1 MTYYQSI
8 ELEQLQ
14 KERYLRRRKAIIKK
28 RKREKFISSL
38 LIVALFSIYVALMID
53 FVRFPECYLS
63 TWRYQLK
70 NDILS
75 GDQEMID
82 YYNNTYVSN
91 GRILFDEVK

>member
-8 ELEQLQ
+8 ELEQLH

-28 RKREKFISSL
+28 RKREKFISFL
-38 LIVALFSIYVALMID
+38 LITILFTSCIAIAID

-75 GDQEMID
+75 GNQEMID
-82 YYNNTYVSN
+82 YYNDTYVSN
-91 GRILFDEVK
+91 GRILFEEVK